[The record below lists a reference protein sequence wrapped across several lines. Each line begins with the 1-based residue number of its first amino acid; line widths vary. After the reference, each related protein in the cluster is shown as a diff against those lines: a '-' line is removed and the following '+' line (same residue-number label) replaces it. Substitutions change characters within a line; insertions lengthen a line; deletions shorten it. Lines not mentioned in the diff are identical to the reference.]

1 MYNLPE
7 YIAAR
12 RATSIVKSFIV
23 DQRQYHASTD
33 NGSEDVSINLV
44 NLDFSSVNK
53 ELVFINA
60 KLKKLI
66 EICSPGAICK
76 RFLFVEPATN
86 IIIPLFLFET
96 FEPSHCY
103 IPIVITNRSILM
115 ISPFGVS
122 YKGNIEWIRELMPT
136 FTLSD
141 CKTAEDLEKLALSNL
156 TYEDNNESKTVTVI
170 DAIRLSIEYFIR
182 ANQQTDKIITEAY
195 YDVNTTFSRE
205 ISPDDPIL
213 AKFSEKH
220 EEFAMENIIKFTD
233 NNISNDLP
241 ITEYDYIPIEVTTK
255 NGDIYNSLNMV
266 TEFDENAVIK
276 NITANIIQD
285 VSNDNPILY
294 LPIRDKGSILLYL
307 DSHIYYVGQNKVCIY
322 NPLSNNYEAPVD
334 MYDIF
339 DEDFFPGK
347 VANEGF
353 IGDIFKTIKIFG
365 LRTGSFAYNMLIF
378 LTKAPKKAFS
388 FIWKTLKNTPILKSK
403 IEFEKEEAIRIQ
415 EKVLND
421 ELDHG
426 EEKMNTLRMLGL
438 RGFFLT
444 AITGTII
451 FLPWILAVQ
460 KRKLYASRLKSVER
474 VEYNLDAKIERLE
487 HMYEAARN
495 ENDQDK
501 VQSILSEIQ
510 LVKFAKLKLI
520 EYKREIIKK
529 ERIKYRTFDK
539 DDTLTTRQRID
550 KMVSSGG
557 FYNLNGEYGE
567 RILEN
572 DGY

>member
-53 ELVFINA
+53 ELIFINA

-76 RFLFVEPATN
+76 RFLFVEPSSN

-122 YKGNIEWIRELMPT
+122 SNGNIEWVRELMPT
-136 FTLSD
+136 FTLQE
-141 CKTAEDLEKLALSNL
+141 CKTDEDLEKLALSKL
-156 TYEDNNESKTVTVI
+156 TYKDNNESKEITVI
-170 DAIRLSIEYFIR
+170 DAIRLNIEYFMS
-182 ANQQTDKIITEAY
+182 ANQSTDKVITEAY
-195 YDVNTTFSRE
+195 FDVNTIYSRE
-205 ISPDDPIL
+205 VSPDDPL
-213 AKFSEKH
+213 LSKFSEKH
-220 EEFAMENIIKFTD
+220 EELSMESIMKITSD
-233 NNISNDLP
+233 STLP

-255 NGDIYNSLNMV
+255 DGNIYNSLNMV
-266 TEFDENAVIK
+266 TEFEGNTVIK
-276 NITANIIQD
+276 NLTPSPID
-285 VSNDNPILY
+285 DYKDDPILY
-294 LPIRDKGSILLYL
+294 LPIRDKGSVLLYL
-307 DSHIYYVGQNKVCIY
+307 DSHIHYVGQNKVSIF
-322 NPLSNNYEAPVD
+322 NPLSNNYEEPVD
-334 MYDIF
+334 MYEIF
-339 DEDFFPGK
+339 DEDFIPGK
-347 VANEGF
+347 VSNEGF

-365 LRTGSFAYNMLIF
+365 VRSGSLIYNMLVF
-378 LTKAPKKAFS
+378 LTKAPKKAFG
-388 FIWKTLKNTPILKSK
+388 FLWRTLKNTPILKSK
-403 IEFEKEEAIRIQ
+403 IEFEKEEALRIQ

-451 FLPWILAVQ
+451 FLPWILSVQ
-460 KRKLYASRLKSVER
+460 RRKLYSSRLKSVER
-474 VEYNLDAKIERLE
+474 VEYNLDAKLERLE
-487 HMYEAARN
+487 HAYEAARN
-495 ENDQDK
+495 ENNQEQ
-501 VQSILSEIQ
+501 VQSVLSQIQ

-557 FYNLNGEYGE
+557 FYNLNGEYGAKV
-567 RILEN
+567 LED

>member
-33 NGSEDVSINLV
+33 NGSEDISINLV

-53 ELVFINA
+53 ELIFINA

-76 RFLFVEPATN
+76 RFLFVEPSSN

-122 YKGNIEWIRELMPT
+122 SNGNIEWVRELMPT
-136 FTLSD
+136 FPLQE
-141 CKTAEDLEKLALSNL
+141 CKTDDDLEKLALSKL
-156 TYEDNNESKTVTVI
+156 TYKDNNESKEITVI
-170 DAIRLSIEYFIR
+170 DAIRLNIEYFMS
-182 ANQQTDKIITEAY
+182 ANQSTDKVITEAY
-195 YDVNTTFSRE
+195 FDVNTIYSRE
-205 ISPDDPIL
+205 VSPDDPLL

-220 EEFAMENIIKFTD
+220 EELSMESIMKITSD
-233 NNISNDLP
+233 STLP

-255 NGDIYNSLNMV
+255 DGNIYNSLNMV
-266 TEFDENAVIK
+266 TEFEGNTVIK
-276 NITANIIQD
+276 NLTPSPID
-285 VSNDNPILY
+285 DYKDDPILY
-294 LPIRDKGSILLYL
+294 LPIRDKGSVLLYL
-307 DSHIYYVGQNKVCIY
+307 DSHIHYVGQNKVSIF
-322 NPLSNNYEAPVD
+322 NPLSNNYEEPVD
-334 MYDIF
+334 MYEIF
-339 DEDFFPGK
+339 DEDFIPGK
-347 VANEGF
+347 VSNEGF

-365 LRTGSFAYNMLIF
+365 VRSGSLIYNMLVF
-378 LTKAPKKAFS
+378 LTKAPKKAFG
-388 FIWKTLKNTPILKSK
+388 FLWRTLKNTPILKSK
-403 IEFEKEEAIRIQ
+403 IEFEKEEALRIQ

-451 FLPWILAVQ
+451 FLPWILSVQ
-460 KRKLYASRLKSVER
+460 RRKLYSSRLKSVER
-474 VEYNLDAKIERLE
+474 VEYNLDAKLERLE
-487 HMYEAARN
+487 HAYEAARN
-495 ENDQDK
+495 ENNQEQ
-501 VQSILSEIQ
+501 VQSVLSQIQ

-557 FYNLNGEYGE
+557 FYNLNGEYGAKV
-567 RILEN
+567 LED

>member
-53 ELVFINA
+53 ELIFINA

-76 RFLFVEPATN
+76 RFLFVEPSSN

-122 YKGNIEWIRELMPT
+122 SNGSIEWVRELMPT
-136 FTLSD
+136 FTLQE
-141 CKTAEDLEKLALSNL
+141 CKTDEDLEKLALSKL
-156 TYEDNNESKTVTVI
+156 TYKDNDESKEITVI
-170 DAIRLSIEYFIR
+170 DAIRLNIEYFMS
-182 ANQQTDKIITEAY
+182 ANQSTDKVITEAY
-195 YDVNTTFSRE
+195 FDVNTIYSRE
-205 ISPDDPIL
+205 VSPDDPL
-213 AKFSEKH
+213 LSKFSEKH
-220 EEFAMENIIKFTD
+220 EELSMESIMKITSD
-233 NNISNDLP
+233 STLP

-255 NGDIYNSLNMV
+255 DGNIYNSLNMV
-266 TEFDENAVIK
+266 TEFEGNTVIK
-276 NITANIIQD
+276 NLTPSPID
-285 VSNDNPILY
+285 DYKDDPILY
-294 LPIRDKGSILLYL
+294 LPIRDKGSVLLYL
-307 DSHIYYVGQNKVCIY
+307 DSHIHYVGQNKVSIF
-322 NPLSNNYEAPVD
+322 NPLSNNYEEPVD
-334 MYDIF
+334 MYEIF
-339 DEDFFPGK
+339 DEDFIPGK
-347 VANEGF
+347 VSNEGF
-353 IGDIFKTIKIFG
+353 IGDIFKTRKIFG
-365 LRTGSFAYNMLIF
+365 VRSGSLIYNMLVF
-378 LTKAPKKAFS
+378 LTKAPKKAFG
-388 FIWKTLKNTPILKSK
+388 FLWRTLKNTPILKSK
-403 IEFEKEEAIRIQ
+403 IEFEKEEALRIQ

-451 FLPWILAVQ
+451 FLPWILSVQ
-460 KRKLYASRLKSVER
+460 RRKLYSSRLKSVER
-474 VEYNLDAKIERLE
+474 VEYNLDAKLERLE
-487 HMYEAARN
+487 HAYEAARN
-495 ENDQDK
+495 ENNQK
-501 VQSILSEIQ
+501 QVQSVLSQIQ

-557 FYNLNGEYGE
+557 FYNLNGEYGAK
-567 RILEN
+567 ILED

>member
-53 ELVFINA
+53 ELIFINA

-76 RFLFVEPATN
+76 RFLFVEPSSN

-122 YKGNIEWIRELMPT
+122 SNGNIEWVRELMPT
-136 FTLSD
+136 FTLQE
-141 CKTAEDLEKLALSNL
+141 CKTDEDLEKLALSKL
-156 TYEDNNESKTVTVI
+156 TYKDNNESKEITVI
-170 DAIRLSIEYFIR
+170 DAIRLNIEYFMS
-182 ANQQTDKIITEAY
+182 ANQSTDKVITEAY
-195 YDVNTTFSRE
+195 FDVNTIYSRE
-205 ISPDDPIL
+205 VSPDDPLL

-220 EEFAMENIIKFTD
+220 EELSMESIMKITSD
-233 NNISNDLP
+233 STLP

-255 NGDIYNSLNMV
+255 DGNIYNSLNMV
-266 TEFDENAVIK
+266 TEFEGNTVIK
-276 NITANIIQD
+276 NLTPSPID
-285 VSNDNPILY
+285 DYKDDPILY
-294 LPIRDKGSILLYL
+294 LPIRDKGSVLLYL
-307 DSHIYYVGQNKVCIY
+307 DSHIHYVGQNKVSIF
-322 NPLSNNYEAPVD
+322 NPLSNNYEEPVD
-334 MYDIF
+334 MYEIF
-339 DEDFFPGK
+339 DEDFIPGK
-347 VANEGF
+347 VSNEGF

-365 LRTGSFAYNMLIF
+365 VRSGSLIYNMLVF
-378 LTKAPKKAFS
+378 LTKAPKKAFG
-388 FIWKTLKNTPILKSK
+388 FLWRTLKNTPILKSK
-403 IEFEKEEAIRIQ
+403 IEFEKEEALRIQ

-451 FLPWILAVQ
+451 FLPWILSVQ
-460 KRKLYASRLKSVER
+460 RRKLYSSRLKSVER
-474 VEYNLDAKIERLE
+474 VEYNLDAKLERLE
-487 HMYEAARN
+487 HAYEAARN
-495 ENDQDK
+495 ENNQEQ
-501 VQSILSEIQ
+501 VQSVLSQIQ

-557 FYNLNGEYGE
+557 FYNLNGEYGAKV
-567 RILEN
+567 LED

>member
-33 NGSEDVSINLV
+33 NGSEDISINLV

-53 ELVFINA
+53 ELIFINA

-76 RFLFVEPATN
+76 RFLFVEPSSN

-122 YKGNIEWIRELMPT
+122 SNGNIEWVRELMPT
-136 FTLSD
+136 FTLQE
-141 CKTAEDLEKLALSNL
+141 CKTDEDLEKLALSKL
-156 TYEDNNESKTVTVI
+156 TYTDNNESKEITVI
-170 DAIRLSIEYFIR
+170 DAIRLNIEYFMS
-182 ANQQTDKIITEAY
+182 ANQSTDKVITEAY
-195 YDVNTTFSRE
+195 FDVNTIYSRE
-205 ISPDDPIL
+205 VSPDDPL
-213 AKFSEKH
+213 LSKFSEKH
-220 EEFAMENIIKFTD
+220 EELSMESIMKITSD
-233 NNISNDLP
+233 STLP

-255 NGDIYNSLNMV
+255 DGNIYNSLNMV
-266 TEFDENAVIK
+266 TEFEGNTVIK
-276 NITANIIQD
+276 NLTPSPID
-285 VSNDNPILY
+285 DYKDDPILY
-294 LPIRDKGSILLYL
+294 LPIRDKGSVLLYL
-307 DSHIYYVGQNKVCIY
+307 DSHIHYVGQNKVSIF
-322 NPLSNNYEAPVD
+322 NPLSNNYEEPVY
-334 MYDIF
+334 MYEIF
-339 DEDFFPGK
+339 DEDFIPGK
-347 VANEGF
+347 VSNEGF

-365 LRTGSFAYNMLIF
+365 VRSGSLIYNMLVF
-378 LTKAPKKAFS
+378 LTKAPKKAFG
-388 FIWKTLKNTPILKSK
+388 FLWRTLKNTPILKSK
-403 IEFEKEEAIRIQ
+403 IEFEKEEALRIQ

-451 FLPWILAVQ
+451 FLPWILSVQ
-460 KRKLYASRLKSVER
+460 RRKLYSSRLKSVER
-474 VEYNLDAKIERLE
+474 VEYNLDAKLERLE
-487 HMYEAARN
+487 HAYEAARN
-495 ENDQDK
+495 ENNQEQ
-501 VQSILSEIQ
+501 VQSVLSQIQ

-557 FYNLNGEYGE
+557 FYNLNGEYGAKV
-567 RILEN
+567 LED

>member
-12 RATSIVKSFIV
+12 RATSIVKSFIL
-23 DQRQYHASTD
+23 DKKQYQASTD
-33 NGSEDVSINLV
+33 NGSEDVSIGLV

-76 RFLFVEPATN
+76 RFLFVEPSTD

-122 YKGNIEWIRELMPT
+122 SGGNIEWVRELMPT
-136 FTLSD
+136 FTIQE
-141 CKTAEDLEKLALSNL
+141 CKTDDDLEKLALSKL
-156 TYEDNNESKTVTVI
+156 TYKDNNENKEITVI
-170 DAIRLSIEYFIR
+170 DAIRLNIEYFMS
-182 ANQQTDKIITEAY
+182 ANQSTDKIITEAY
-195 YDVNTTFSRE
+195 FDVNTIFSRE
-205 ISPDDPIL
+205 VSPDDPIL
-213 AKFSEKH
+213 TKFSEKH
-220 EEFAMENIIKFTD
+220 EELSMEAVMKITTD
-233 NNISNDLP
+233 STLP

-255 NGDIYNSLNMV
+255 NGSIYNSLNMV
-266 TEFDENAVIK
+266 TEFDGNTVIK
-276 NITANIIQD
+276 NLTPSPID
-285 VSNDNPILY
+285 DYKDDPILY
-294 LPIRDKGSILLYL
+294 LPIRDKGSVLLYL
-307 DSHIYYVGQNKVCIY
+307 DTHIHYVGQNKVSIF
-322 NPLSNNYEAPVD
+322 NPLSNEYETPVD

-339 DEDFFPGK
+339 DEDFIPGK

-365 LRTGSFAYNMLIF
+365 VRSGSLIYNMLIF
-378 LTKAPKKAFS
+378 LTKAPKKAFG

-403 IEFEKEEAIRIQ
+403 IEFEKEEALRIQ

-426 EEKMNTLRMLGL
+426 EEKMTTLRMLGL

-451 FLPWILAVQ
+451 FLPWILSVQ

-474 VEYNLDAKIERLE
+474 VEFNLDAKIERLE

-495 ENDQDK
+495 ENDQEK
-501 VQSILSEIQ
+501 IQSVLSQIQ

-529 ERIKYRTFDK
+529 ERIKYHTFDK

>member
-23 DQRQYHASTD
+23 YQRQYHASTD
-33 NGSEDVSINLV
+33 NGSEDISINLV

-53 ELVFINA
+53 ELIFINA

-76 RFLFVEPATN
+76 RFLFVEPSSN

-122 YKGNIEWIRELMPT
+122 SNGSIEWIRELMPT
-136 FTLSD
+136 FTLQE
-141 CKTAEDLEKLALSNL
+141 CKTDEDLEKLALSKL
-156 TYEDNNESKTVTVI
+156 TYKDNNESKEITVI
-170 DAIRLSIEYFIR
+170 DAIRLNIEYFMS
-182 ANQQTDKIITEAY
+182 ANQSTDKVITEAY
-195 YDVNTTFSRE
+195 FDVNTIYSRE
-205 ISPDDPIL
+205 VSPDDPLL

-220 EEFAMENIIKFTD
+220 EELSMESIMKITSD
-233 NNISNDLP
+233 STLP

-255 NGDIYNSLNMV
+255 DGNIYNSLNMV
-266 TEFDENAVIK
+266 TEFEGNTVIK
-276 NITANIIQD
+276 NLTPSPID
-285 VSNDNPILY
+285 DYKDDPILY
-294 LPIRDKGSILLYL
+294 LPIRDKGSVLLYL
-307 DSHIYYVGQNKVCIY
+307 DSHIHYVGQNKVSIF
-322 NPLSNNYEAPVD
+322 NPLSNNYEEPVD
-334 MYDIF
+334 MYEIF
-339 DEDFFPGK
+339 DEDFIPGK
-347 VANEGF
+347 VSNEGF

-365 LRTGSFAYNMLIF
+365 VRSGSLIYNMLVF
-378 LTKAPKKAFS
+378 LTKAPKKAFG
-388 FIWKTLKNTPILKSK
+388 FLWRTLKNTPILKSK
-403 IEFEKEEAIRIQ
+403 IEFEKEEALRIQ

-451 FLPWILAVQ
+451 FLPWILSVQ
-460 KRKLYASRLKSVER
+460 RRKLYSSRLKSVER
-474 VEYNLDAKIERLE
+474 VEYNLDAKLERLE
-487 HMYEAARN
+487 HAYEAARN
-495 ENDQDK
+495 ENNQEQ
-501 VQSILSEIQ
+501 VQSVLSQIQ

-557 FYNLNGEYGE
+557 FYNLNGEYGAKV
-567 RILEN
+567 LED

>member
-23 DQRQYHASTD
+23 NKRSYTASTD
-33 NGSEDVSINLV
+33 NGSEDISIGLV

-53 ELVFINA
+53 ELVLINA

-66 EICSPGAICK
+66 EICSPGAMCK
-76 RFLFVEPATN
+76 RFLFVEPANN

-122 YKGNIEWIRELMPT
+122 SRGDVEWIRELMPT
-136 FTLSD
+136 FTLQE
-141 CKTAEDLEKLALSNL
+141 CKTDEDLEKLALSKL
-156 TYEDNNESKTVTVI
+156 TYKDNDESKEITVI
-170 DAIRLSIEYFIR
+170 DAIRLNIEYFIS
-182 ANQQTDKIITEAY
+182 ANQTTDKVITEAY
-195 YDVNTTFSRE
+195 YDVDTTFSRE

-213 AKFSEKH
+213 EKFSSKH
-220 EEFAMENIIKFTD
+220 EELSMESVMKIVD
-233 NNISNDLP
+233 NSDLP

-255 NGDIYNSLNMV
+255 NGNIYNSLNMV
-266 TEFDENAVIK
+266 TEFEGNTVIK
-276 NITANIIQD
+276 NLTANELVNESKD
-285 VSNDNPILY
+285 DPVLY
-294 LPIRDKGSILLYL
+294 LPIRDKGSVLLYL
-307 DSHIYYVGQNKVCIY
+307 DSHIHYVGQNKVCIY
-322 NPLSNNYEAPVD
+322 NPLTNTYEEPVN

-339 DEDFFPGK
+339 DADFIPGM
-347 VANEGF
+347 VANEGL
-353 IGDIFKTIKIFG
+353 IGDLFKTIKIFG
-365 LRTGSFAYNMLIF
+365 LRSGSFAYNMIVF
-378 LTKAPKKAFS
+378 LAKAPKKAFG
-388 FIWKTLKNTPILKSK
+388 FIWKALKNIPILKSK
-403 IEFEKEEAIRIQ
+403 IEFEKEEAIRLQ
-415 EKVLND
+415 EKLLSD

-426 EEKMNTLRMLGL
+426 EEKFRALRLIGV

-451 FLPWILAVQ
+451 FLPWILALQ
-460 KRKLYASRLKSVER
+460 KRKYLASRIKSVER
-474 VEYNLDAKIERLE
+474 VEYNLDAKLE
-487 HMYEAARN
+487 NQYEMARN
-495 ENDQDK
+495 EGDK
-501 VQSILSEIQ
+501 EEVNRILSQIQ

-520 EYKREIIKK
+520 EYKREVIKK
-529 ERIKYRTFDK
+529 ERIKYNTFDK

-557 FYNLNGEYGE
+557 FYNLNGEYGSKV
-567 RILEN
+567 LAD

>member
-23 DQRQYHASTD
+23 SQRQYHASTD

-53 ELVFINA
+53 ELIFINA

-76 RFLFVEPATN
+76 RFLFVEPSSN

-122 YKGNIEWIRELMPT
+122 SNGSIEWVRELMPT
-136 FTLSD
+136 FTLQE
-141 CKTAEDLEKLALSNL
+141 CKTDEDLEKLALSKL
-156 TYEDNNESKTVTVI
+156 TYKDNNESKEITVI
-170 DAIRLSIEYFIR
+170 DAIRLNIEYFMS
-182 ANQQTDKIITEAY
+182 ANQSTDKVITEAY
-195 YDVNTTFSRE
+195 FDVNTIYSRE
-205 ISPDDPIL
+205 VSPDDPLL

-220 EEFAMENIIKFTD
+220 EELSMESIMKITSD
-233 NNISNDLP
+233 STLP

-255 NGDIYNSLNMV
+255 DGNIYNSLNMV
-266 TEFDENAVIK
+266 TEFEGNTVIK
-276 NITANIIQD
+276 NLTPSPID
-285 VSNDNPILY
+285 DYKDDPILY
-294 LPIRDKGSILLYL
+294 LPIRDKGSVLLYL
-307 DSHIYYVGQNKVCIY
+307 DSHIHYVGQNKVSIF
-322 NPLSNNYEAPVD
+322 NPLSNNYEEPVD
-334 MYDIF
+334 MYEIF
-339 DEDFFPGK
+339 DEDFIPGK

-365 LRTGSFAYNMLIF
+365 VKSGSLIYNMLVF
-378 LTKAPKKAFS
+378 LTKAPKKAFG
-388 FIWKTLKNTPILKSK
+388 FLWRTLKNTPILKSK
-403 IEFEKEEAIRIQ
+403 IEFEKEEALRIQ

-451 FLPWILAVQ
+451 FLPWILSVQ
-460 KRKLYASRLKSVER
+460 RRKLYASRLKSVER
-474 VEYNLDAKIERLE
+474 VEYNLDAKLERLE
-487 HMYEAARN
+487 HAYEAARN
-495 ENDQDK
+495 ENNQEQ
-501 VQSILSEIQ
+501 VQSVLSQIQ

-557 FYNLNGEYGE
+557 FYNLNGEYGAKV
-567 RILEN
+567 LED

>member
-23 DQRQYHASTD
+23 NKRSYTASTD
-33 NGSEDVSINLV
+33 NGSEDISIGLV

-53 ELVFINA
+53 ELVLINA

-66 EICSPGAICK
+66 EICSPGAMCK
-76 RFLFVEPATN
+76 RFLFVEPANN

-122 YKGNIEWIRELMPT
+122 SRGDVEWIRELMPT
-136 FTLSD
+136 FTLQE
-141 CKTAEDLEKLALSNL
+141 CKTDEDLEKLALSKL
-156 TYEDNNESKTVTVI
+156 TYKDNDESKEITVI
-170 DAIRLSIEYFIR
+170 DAIRLNIEYFIS
-182 ANQQTDKIITEAY
+182 ANQTTDKVITEAY
-195 YDVNTTFSRE
+195 YDVDTTFSRE

-213 AKFSEKH
+213 EKFSSKH
-220 EEFAMENIIKFTD
+220 EELSMESVMKIVD
-233 NNISNDLP
+233 NSDLP

-255 NGDIYNSLNMV
+255 NGNIYNSLNMV
-266 TEFDENAVIK
+266 TEFEGNTVIK
-276 NITANIIQD
+276 NLTANKLVNESKD
-285 VSNDNPILY
+285 DPVLY
-294 LPIRDKGSILLYL
+294 LPIRDKGSVLLYL
-307 DSHIYYVGQNKVCIY
+307 DSHIHYVGQNKVCIY
-322 NPLSNNYEAPVD
+322 NPLTNTYEEPVN

-339 DEDFFPGK
+339 DADFIPGM
-347 VANEGF
+347 VANEGL
-353 IGDIFKTIKIFG
+353 IGDLFKTIKIFG
-365 LRTGSFAYNMLIF
+365 LRSGSFAYNMIVF
-378 LTKAPKKAFS
+378 LAKAPKKAFG
-388 FIWKTLKNTPILKSK
+388 FIWKALKNIPILKSK
-403 IEFEKEEAIRIQ
+403 IEFEKEEAIRLQ
-415 EKVLND
+415 EKLLSD

-426 EEKMNTLRMLGL
+426 EEKVRALRLIGI

-451 FLPWILAVQ
+451 FLPWILALQ
-460 KRKLYASRLKSVER
+460 KRKYLASRIKSVER
-474 VEYNLDAKIERLE
+474 VEYNLDAKLERLE
-487 HMYEAARN
+487 NQYEMARN
-495 ENDQDK
+495 EGDK
-501 VQSILSEIQ
+501 EEVNRILSQIQ

-520 EYKREIIKK
+520 EYKREVIKK
-529 ERIKYRTFDK
+529 ERIKYNTFDK

-557 FYNLNGEYGE
+557 FYNLNGEYGSKV
-567 RILEN
+567 LAD

>member
-53 ELVFINA
+53 ELIFINA

-76 RFLFVEPATN
+76 RFLFVEPSSN

-122 YKGNIEWIRELMPT
+122 SNGNIEWVRELMPT
-136 FTLSD
+136 FTLQE
-141 CKTAEDLEKLALSNL
+141 CKTDEDLEKLALSKL
-156 TYEDNNESKTVTVI
+156 TYKDNNESKEITVI
-170 DAIRLSIEYFIR
+170 DAIRLNIEYFMS
-182 ANQQTDKIITEAY
+182 ANQSTDKIITEAY
-195 YDVNTTFSRE
+195 FDVNTIYSRE
-205 ISPDDPIL
+205 VSPDDPLL

-220 EEFAMENIIKFTD
+220 EELSMESIMKITSD
-233 NNISNDLP
+233 STLP

-255 NGDIYNSLNMV
+255 DGNIYNSLNMV
-266 TEFDENAVIK
+266 TEFEGNTVIK
-276 NITANIIQD
+276 NLTPSPID
-285 VSNDNPILY
+285 DYKDDPILY
-294 LPIRDKGSILLYL
+294 LPIRDKGSVLLYL
-307 DSHIYYVGQNKVCIY
+307 DSHIHYVGQNKVSIF
-322 NPLSNNYEAPVD
+322 NPLSNNYEEPLD
-334 MYDIF
+334 MYEIF
-339 DEDFFPGK
+339 DEDFIPGK

-365 LRTGSFAYNMLIF
+365 VRSGSLIYNMLVF
-378 LTKAPKKAFS
+378 LTKAPKKAFG
-388 FIWKTLKNTPILKSK
+388 FLWRTLKNTPILKSK
-403 IEFEKEEAIRIQ
+403 IEFEKEEALRIQ

-451 FLPWILAVQ
+451 FLPWILSVQ
-460 KRKLYASRLKSVER
+460 RRKLYSSRLKSVER
-474 VEYNLDAKIERLE
+474 VEYNLDAKLERLE
-487 HMYEAARN
+487 HAYEAARN
-495 ENDQDK
+495 ENNQEQ
-501 VQSILSEIQ
+501 VQSVLSQIQ

-557 FYNLNGEYGE
+557 FYNLNGEYGAKV
-567 RILEN
+567 LED

>member
-33 NGSEDVSINLV
+33 NGSEDISRNLV

-53 ELVFINA
+53 ELIFINA

-76 RFLFVEPATN
+76 RFLFVEPSSN

-122 YKGNIEWIRELMPT
+122 SNGSIEWVRELIPT
-136 FTLSD
+136 FTLQE
-141 CKTAEDLEKLALSNL
+141 CKTDEDLEKLALSKL
-156 TYEDNNESKTVTVI
+156 TYKDNNESKEITVI
-170 DAIRLSIEYFIR
+170 DAIRLNIEYFMS
-182 ANQQTDKIITEAY
+182 ANQSTDKVITEAY
-195 YDVNTTFSRE
+195 FDVNIIYSRE
-205 ISPDDPIL
+205 VSPDDPL
-213 AKFSEKH
+213 LYKFSEKH
-220 EEFAMENIIKFTD
+220 EELSMESIMKITSD
-233 NNISNDLP
+233 STLP

-255 NGDIYNSLNMV
+255 DGNIYNSLNMV
-266 TEFDENAVIK
+266 TEFEGNTVIK
-276 NITANIIQD
+276 NLTPSPID
-285 VSNDNPILY
+285 DYKDDPILY
-294 LPIRDKGSILLYL
+294 LPIRDKGSVLLYL
-307 DSHIYYVGQNKVCIY
+307 DSHIHYVGQNKVSIF
-322 NPLSNNYEAPVD
+322 NPLSNNYEEPLD
-334 MYDIF
+334 MYEIF
-339 DEDFFPGK
+339 DEDFIPGK

-365 LRTGSFAYNMLIF
+365 VRSGSLIYNMLVF
-378 LTKAPKKAFS
+378 LTKAPKKAFG
-388 FIWKTLKNTPILKSK
+388 FLWRTLKNTPILKSK
-403 IEFEKEEAIRIQ
+403 IEFEKEEALRIQ

-451 FLPWILAVQ
+451 FLPWILSVQ
-460 KRKLYASRLKSVER
+460 RRKLYSSRLKSVER
-474 VEYNLDAKIERLE
+474 VEYNLDAKLERLE
-487 HMYEAARN
+487 HAYEAARS
-495 ENDQDK
+495 ENNQEQ
-501 VQSILSEIQ
+501 VQSVLSQIQ

-557 FYNLNGEYGE
+557 FYNLNGEYGAKV
-567 RILEN
+567 LED

>member
-33 NGSEDVSINLV
+33 NGSEDISINLV

-53 ELVFINA
+53 ELIFINA

-76 RFLFVEPATN
+76 RCLFVEPSSN

-122 YKGNIEWIRELMPT
+122 SNGSIEWVRELMPT
-136 FTLSD
+136 FTLQE
-141 CKTAEDLEKLALSNL
+141 CKTDEDLEKLALSKL
-156 TYEDNNESKTVTVI
+156 TYTDNNESKEITVI
-170 DAIRLSIEYFIR
+170 DAIRLNIEYFMS
-182 ANQQTDKIITEAY
+182 ANQSTDKVITEAY
-195 YDVNTTFSRE
+195 FDVNTIYSRE
-205 ISPDDPIL
+205 VSPDDPL
-213 AKFSEKH
+213 LSKFSEKH
-220 EEFAMENIIKFTD
+220 EELSMESIMKITSD
-233 NNISNDLP
+233 STLP

-255 NGDIYNSLNMV
+255 DGNIYNSLNMV
-266 TEFDENAVIK
+266 TEFEGNTVIK
-276 NITANIIQD
+276 NLTPSPID
-285 VSNDNPILY
+285 DYKDDPILY
-294 LPIRDKGSILLYL
+294 LPIRDKGSVLLYL
-307 DSHIYYVGQNKVCIY
+307 DSHIHYVGQNKVSIF
-322 NPLSNNYEAPVD
+322 NPLSNNYEEPVD
-334 MYDIF
+334 MYEIF
-339 DEDFFPGK
+339 DEDFIPGK
-347 VANEGF
+347 VSNEGF

-365 LRTGSFAYNMLIF
+365 VRSGSLIYNMLVF
-378 LTKAPKKAFS
+378 LTKAPKKAFG
-388 FIWKTLKNTPILKSK
+388 FLWRTLKNTPILKSK
-403 IEFEKEEAIRIQ
+403 IEFEKEEALRIQ

-451 FLPWILAVQ
+451 FLPWILSVQ
-460 KRKLYASRLKSVER
+460 RRKLYSSRLKSVER
-474 VEYNLDAKIERLE
+474 VEYNLDAKLERLE
-487 HMYEAARN
+487 HAYEAARN
-495 ENDQDK
+495 ENNQEQ
-501 VQSILSEIQ
+501 VQSVLSQIQ

-557 FYNLNGEYGE
+557 FYNLNGEYGAKV
-567 RILEN
+567 LED

>member
-33 NGSEDVSINLV
+33 NGSEDISINLV

-53 ELVFINA
+53 ELIFINA

-76 RFLFVEPATN
+76 RFLFVEPSSN

-122 YKGNIEWIRELMPT
+122 SNGNIEWVRELMPT
-136 FTLSD
+136 FTLQE
-141 CKTAEDLEKLALSNL
+141 CKTDEDLEKLALSKL
-156 TYEDNNESKTVTVI
+156 TYKDNNESKEITVI
-170 DAIRLSIEYFIR
+170 DAIRLNIEYFMS
-182 ANQQTDKIITEAY
+182 ANQSTDKVITEAY
-195 YDVNTTFSRE
+195 FDVNTIYSRE
-205 ISPDDPIL
+205 VSPDDPLL

-220 EEFAMENIIKFTD
+220 EELSMESIMKITSD
-233 NNISNDLP
+233 STLP

-255 NGDIYNSLNMV
+255 DGNIYNSLNMV
-266 TEFDENAVIK
+266 TEFEGNTVIK
-276 NITANIIQD
+276 NLTPSPID
-285 VSNDNPILY
+285 DYKDDPILY
-294 LPIRDKGSILLYL
+294 LPIRDKGSVLLYL
-307 DSHIYYVGQNKVCIY
+307 DSHIHYVGQNKVSIF
-322 NPLSNNYEAPVD
+322 NPLSNNYEEPVD
-334 MYDIF
+334 MYEIF
-339 DEDFFPGK
+339 DEDFIPGK
-347 VANEGF
+347 VSNEGF

-365 LRTGSFAYNMLIF
+365 VRSGSLIYNMLVF
-378 LTKAPKKAFS
+378 LTKAPKKAFG
-388 FIWKTLKNTPILKSK
+388 FLWRTLKNTPILKSK
-403 IEFEKEEAIRIQ
+403 IEFEKEEALRIQ

-451 FLPWILAVQ
+451 FLPWILSVQ
-460 KRKLYASRLKSVER
+460 RRKLYSSRLKSVER
-474 VEYNLDAKIERLE
+474 VEYNLDAKLERLE
-487 HMYEAARN
+487 HAYEAARS
-495 ENDQDK
+495 ENNQEQ
-501 VQSILSEIQ
+501 VQSVLSQIQ

-557 FYNLNGEYGE
+557 FYNLNGEYGAKV
-567 RILEN
+567 LED

>member
-23 DQRQYHASTD
+23 SQRQYHASTD

-44 NLDFSSVNK
+44 ILDFSSVNK
-53 ELVFINA
+53 ELIFINA

-76 RFLFVEPATN
+76 RFLFVEPSSN

-122 YKGNIEWIRELMPT
+122 SNGSIEWIRELMPT
-136 FTLSD
+136 FTLQE
-141 CKTAEDLEKLALSNL
+141 CKTDEDLEKLALSKL
-156 TYEDNNESKTVTVI
+156 TYKDNNESKEITVI
-170 DAIRLSIEYFIR
+170 DAIRLNIEYFMS
-182 ANQQTDKIITEAY
+182 ANQSTDKVITEAY
-195 YDVNTTFSRE
+195 FDVNTIYSRE
-205 ISPDDPIL
+205 VSPDDPLL

-220 EEFAMENIIKFTD
+220 EELSMESIMKITSD
-233 NNISNDLP
+233 STLP

-255 NGDIYNSLNMV
+255 DGNIYNSLNMV
-266 TEFDENAVIK
+266 TEFEGNTVIK
-276 NITANIIQD
+276 NLTPSPID
-285 VSNDNPILY
+285 DYKDDPILY
-294 LPIRDKGSILLYL
+294 LPIRDKGSVLLYL
-307 DSHIYYVGQNKVCIY
+307 DSHIHYVGQNKVSIF
-322 NPLSNNYEAPVD
+322 NPLSNNYEEPVD
-334 MYDIF
+334 MYEIF
-339 DEDFFPGK
+339 DEDFIPGK

-365 LRTGSFAYNMLIF
+365 VRSGSLIYNMLVF
-378 LTKAPKKAFS
+378 LTKAPKKAFG
-388 FIWKTLKNTPILKSK
+388 FLWRTLKNTPILKSK
-403 IEFEKEEAIRIQ
+403 IEFEKEEALRIQ

-451 FLPWILAVQ
+451 FLPWILSVQ
-460 KRKLYASRLKSVER
+460 RRKLYASRLKSVER
-474 VEYNLDAKIERLE
+474 VEYNLDAKLERLE
-487 HMYEAARN
+487 HAYESARN
-495 ENDQDK
+495 ENNQEQ
-501 VQSILSEIQ
+501 VQSVLSQIQ

-557 FYNLNGEYGE
+557 FYNLNGEYGAKV
-567 RILEN
+567 LED

>member
-33 NGSEDVSINLV
+33 NGSEDISINLV

-53 ELVFINA
+53 ELIFINA

-76 RFLFVEPATN
+76 RFLFVEPSSN

-122 YKGNIEWIRELMPT
+122 SNGSIEWVRELMPT
-136 FTLSD
+136 FTLQE
-141 CKTAEDLEKLALSNL
+141 CKTDEDLEKLALSKL
-156 TYEDNNESKTVTVI
+156 TYKDNNESKEITVI
-170 DAIRLSIEYFIR
+170 DAIRLNIEYFMS
-182 ANQQTDKIITEAY
+182 ANQSTDKVITEAY
-195 YDVNTTFSRE
+195 FDVNTIYSRE
-205 ISPDDPIL
+205 VPSDDPLL

-220 EEFAMENIIKFTD
+220 EELSMESIMKITSD
-233 NNISNDLP
+233 STLP

-255 NGDIYNSLNMV
+255 DGNIYNSLNMV
-266 TEFDENAVIK
+266 TEFEGNTVIK
-276 NITANIIQD
+276 NLTPSPID
-285 VSNDNPILY
+285 DYKDDPILY
-294 LPIRDKGSILLYL
+294 LPIRDKGSVLLYL
-307 DSHIYYVGQNKVCIY
+307 DSYIHYVGQNKVSIF
-322 NPLSNNYEAPVD
+322 NPLSNNYEEPVD
-334 MYDIF
+334 MYEIF
-339 DEDFFPGK
+339 DEDFIPGK
-347 VANEGF
+347 VSNEGF

-365 LRTGSFAYNMLIF
+365 VRSGSLIYNMLVF
-378 LTKAPKKAFS
+378 LTKAPKKAFG
-388 FIWKTLKNTPILKSK
+388 FLWRTLKNTPILKSK
-403 IEFEKEEAIRIQ
+403 IEFEKEEALRIQ

-451 FLPWILAVQ
+451 FLPWILSVQ
-460 KRKLYASRLKSVER
+460 RRKLYSSRLKSVER
-474 VEYNLDAKIERLE
+474 VEYNLDAKLERLE
-487 HMYEAARN
+487 HAYEAARN
-495 ENDQDK
+495 ENNQEQ
-501 VQSILSEIQ
+501 VQSVLSQIQ

-550 KMVSSGG
+550 KMVSRGG
-557 FYNLNGEYGE
+557 FYNLNGEYGAKV
-567 RILEN
+567 LED

>member
-23 DQRQYHASTD
+23 NKRSYTASTD
-33 NGSEDVSINLV
+33 NGSEDISIGLV

-53 ELVFINA
+53 ELVLINT

-66 EICSPGAICK
+66 EICSPGAMCK
-76 RFLFVEPATN
+76 RFLFVEPANN

-122 YKGNIEWIRELMPT
+122 SRGDVEWIRELMPT
-136 FTLSD
+136 FTLQE
-141 CKTAEDLEKLALSNL
+141 CKTDEDLEKLALSKL
-156 TYEDNNESKTVTVI
+156 TYKDNDESKEITVI
-170 DAIRLSIEYFIR
+170 DAIRLNIEYFIS
-182 ANQQTDKIITEAY
+182 ANQTTDKVITEAY
-195 YDVNTTFSRE
+195 YDVDTTFSRE

-213 AKFSEKH
+213 EKFSSKH
-220 EEFAMENIIKFTD
+220 EELSMESVMKIVD
-233 NNISNDLP
+233 NSDLP

-255 NGDIYNSLNMV
+255 NGNIYNSLNMV
-266 TEFDENAVIK
+266 TEFEGNTVIK
-276 NITANIIQD
+276 NLTANELINESKD
-285 VSNDNPILY
+285 DPVLY
-294 LPIRDKGSILLYL
+294 LPIRDKGSVLLYL
-307 DSHIYYVGQNKVCIY
+307 DSHIHYVGQNKVCIY
-322 NPLSNNYEAPVD
+322 NPLTNTYEEPVN

-339 DEDFFPGK
+339 DADFIPGM
-347 VANEGF
+347 VANEGL
-353 IGDIFKTIKIFG
+353 IGELFKTIKIFG
-365 LRTGSFAYNMLIF
+365 LRSGSFAYNMIVF
-378 LTKAPKKAFS
+378 LAKAPKKAFG
-388 FIWKTLKNTPILKSK
+388 FIWKALKNIPILKSK
-403 IEFEKEEAIRIQ
+403 VEFEKEEAIRLQ
-415 EKVLND
+415 EKLLSD

-426 EEKMNTLRMLGL
+426 EEKVRALRLIGI

-451 FLPWILAVQ
+451 FLPWILALQ
-460 KRKLYASRLKSVER
+460 KRKYLASRIKSVER
-474 VEYNLDAKIERLE
+474 VEYNLDAKLERLE
-487 HMYEAARN
+487 NQYEMARN
-495 ENDQDK
+495 EGDK
-501 VQSILSEIQ
+501 EEVNRILSQIQ

-520 EYKREIIKK
+520 EYKREVIKK
-529 ERIKYRTFDK
+529 ERNTFDK

-557 FYNLNGEYGE
+557 FYNLNGEYGSKV
-567 RILEN
+567 LAD